1 MKYTDL
7 VLLDIK
13 HIDPDKHRWETGK
26 DNKNILEC
34 AKYLSDIGKKMWIR
48 HVLVPEVSDKDE
60 YLDQLADFI
69 KTLKTVEKVEV
80 LPYHT
85 LGIFKWKELGIK
97 YPLEG
102 IQPPTKERIENAIRK
117 LTTHY

>member
-1 MKYTDL
+1 
-7 VLLDIK
+7 
-13 HIDPDKHRWETGK
+13 
-26 DNKNILEC
+26 
-34 AKYLSDIGKKMWIR
+34 MWIR